1 MTLYNTS
8 IFNKLKNFLIMD
20 NNLEKEFE
28 TQEVGTAGQIRDIVP
43 IIDVNGDFK
52 VVNGKDAIIAQVR
65 NLLMT
70 PLGSYPFDPEYG
82 SLLYKQ
88 LFELMTP
95 ATEEQIYFEVSD
107 RIEKYIDG
115 VRVESVD
122 IDWNTREK
130 NCKVNVVLYILD
142 DVNKTKLSLFMQNY
156 GSTMYDS
163 SDDPVYGDY
172 TF

>member
-1 MTLYNTS
+1 
-8 IFNKLKNFLIMD
+8 MD
-20 NNLEKEFE
+20 NNLEKEFN
-28 TQEVGTAGQIRDIVP
+28 TQDIGTAGQIKDIVP
-43 IIDVNGDFK
+43 LVDVNGDFK
-52 VVNGKDAIIAQVR
+52 VVYGKDAIIAQVR

-95 ATEEQIYFEVSD
+95 ATEEQIFYEVTT

-115 VRVESVD
+115 VQVESVNLE
-122 IDWNTREK
+122 WNEK
-130 NCKVNVVLYILD
+130 NKSCKVDVILYVLE
-142 DVNKTKLSLFMQNY
+142 DVNRTKLSLFMQNY

-163 SDDPVYGDY
+163 IDDPVYGDF

>member
-1 MTLYNTS
+1 
-8 IFNKLKNFLIMD
+8 MD
-20 NNLEKEFE
+20 SNLEKEFE
-28 TQEVGTAGQIRDIVP
+28 TQNIGTAGQVKDIVP
-43 IIDVNGDFK
+43 LIDVNGDFK
-52 VVNGKDAIIAQVR
+52 VVYGKDAIIAQVR

-95 ATEEQIYFEVSD
+95 ATEEQIFYEVTT

-115 VRVESVD
+115 VQVESVN
-122 IDWNTREK
+122 IDWQTK
-130 NCKVNVVLYILD
+130 NKSCKVDVILYVLE
-142 DVNKTKLSLFMQNY
+142 DVNRTKLSLFMQNY

-163 SDDPVYGDY
+163 IDDPVYGDF